1 MKMCVDGL
9 RKDKIPQAVEQPPR
23 KKIRNRGNRKQ
34 RCDEDMNWIKCV

>member
-23 KKIRNRGNRKQ
+23 KKSEIGATENKGVMR
-34 RCDEDMNWIKCV
+34 M